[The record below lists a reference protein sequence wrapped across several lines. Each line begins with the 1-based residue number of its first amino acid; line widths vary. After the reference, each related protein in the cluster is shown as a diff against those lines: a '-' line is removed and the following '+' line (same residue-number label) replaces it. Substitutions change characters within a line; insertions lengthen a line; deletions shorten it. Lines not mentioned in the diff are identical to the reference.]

1 VLLPDGY
8 YLPLFALVNKY
19 FLMRNGAAI
28 GFGYGLGWRVW
39 WPGGR
44 VKAGRG
50 RVEWRSLAALVVFL
64 YHRNHERT

>member
-1 VLLPDGY
+1 MLLPDVY

-39 WPGGR
+39 WPGDR
-44 VKAGRG
+44 VKGGCGAGLT
-50 RVEWRSLAALVVFL
+50 RSVAALVVFL